1 MVPEY
6 RLRPGYGRR
15 SGASCRPRQ
24 MDRRLARN
32 APGNRRRES
41 AKGIGVVS
49 HLYPIMLNLQGQ
61 TCLVVGGGRVALRK
75 AAGLLEAGAAVR
87 VVSPRFDPA
96 FEGLGVE
103 LVRRAFEPGDLE
115 GVFLVVAAT
124 DREETNRLIFEGAR
138 ERRLLVNV
146 VDVPHLCN
154 FEVPAVARRGA
165 LTLAVSTSGS
175 SPALAAVI
183 RKRLED
189 LFGPEY
195 GELTAHLGALRGKIL
210 RKVRDPE
217 CRRLIL
223 KRLGGIE
230 VLDAL
235 HEGGIARAKEH
246 IADIVAE
253 SGIDVDTAG
262 GEA

>member
-1 MVPEY
+1 
-6 RLRPGYGRR
+6 
-15 SGASCRPRQ
+15 
-24 MDRRLARN
+24 
-32 APGNRRRES
+32 
-41 AKGIGVVS
+41 
-49 HLYPIMLNLQGQ
+49 MLKLQGQ
-61 TCLVVGGGRVALRK
+61 TCLVVGGGRIALRK

-96 FEGLGVE
+96 FEELGVE
-103 LVRRAFEPGDLE
+103 LVGRTFEPGDLE
-115 GVFLVVAAT
+115 DVFLVVAAT
-124 DREETNRLIFEGAR
+124 DQRETNRLVFEESRQRG
-138 ERRLLVNV
+138 LLVNV
-146 VDVPHLCN
+146 VDVPDLCN
-154 FEVPAVARRGA
+154 FEVPAVARRGV

-175 SPALAAVI
+175 SPALAAII

-210 RKVRDPE
+210 RKVRDPK

-223 KRLGGIE
+223 KRLGGDE

-235 HEGGIARAKEH
+235 DEGGIARAKER
-246 IADIVAE
+246 IAEIVAE

-262 GEA
+262 GKA